1 MTEQSEIIVLFD
13 EFGTPSF
20 QDNSTNNFFVGVC
33 TIYELSKEQEIFNAV
48 DNLMGLSNT
57 NPLKN
62 NRITKNRARNISQI
76 ACTQPIEITAFYI
89 DLQVQE
95 LHETT
100 NLHMQF
106 SDIER
111 RLARGITKERKEAN
125 FFHSQLLN
133 DCLSYILISFIMKRK
148 ENFNF
153 QIFIDDCTYPE
164 PDRII
169 ALEDSTK
176 FLKNRIYQNIID
188 DLKLDISINIENI
201 MLLTDANSKR
211 KRFIDVLT
219 TVCSRSF
226 LDESNPKYDREPL
239 NILSTGLRDRFMVQ
253 SDTAEMINFMKNM
266 IDYCIKKT
274 KSVDAKLII
283 I

>member
-1 MTEQSEIIVLFD
+1 
-13 EFGTPSF
+13 
-20 QDNSTNNFFVGVC
+20 
-33 TIYELSKEQEIFNAV
+33 
-48 DNLMGLSNT
+48 
-57 NPLKN
+57 
-62 NRITKNRARNISQI
+62 
-76 ACTQPIEITAFYI
+76 
-89 DLQVQE
+89 
-95 LHETT
+95 
-100 NLHMQF
+100 
-106 SDIER
+106 
-111 RLARGITKERKEAN
+111 
-125 FFHSQLLN
+125 
-133 DCLSYILISFIMKRK
+133 
-148 ENFNF
+148 
-153 QIFIDDCTYPE
+153 
-164 PDRII
+164 
-169 ALEDSTK
+169 
-176 FLKNRIYQNIID
+176 
-188 DLKLDISINIENI
+188 